1 MSELELIWVYMIYE
15 YESLQQHF
23 YFRYSWTAPVMR
35 LLTMFS
41 RFHDPGSMTSLFLNK
56 VTRANEQG
64 VINPRACSG
73 RDAANNNETDA
84 ALSQGTNELQDIK
97 VCVNI

>member
-1 MSELELIWVYMIYE
+1 
-15 YESLQQHF
+15 
-23 YFRYSWTAPVMR
+23 
-35 LLTMFS
+35 MFS

-56 VTRANEQG
+56 VTRANEA
-64 VINPRACSG
+64 VINP